1 MVTEQEEEEEEFPA
15 GPGLLE
21 TMTEKLSSLLK
32 TLKTQSTPVLASVSV
47 GSVGAVY
54 VGGMVA
60 RLW

>member
-1 MVTEQEEEEEEFPA
+1 MVTEQEEEEEEFPV